1 MTEFD
6 RQIASLNPPQR
17 EAVLTES
24 GPLLVLAGAGS
35 GKTRV
40 VTFRIARLVRR
51 GIKPDRILAVT
62 FTNKAA
68 AEMLERVSVLLPKR
82 KPGRTP
88 DGKRIPPPRPV
99 VSTFHSYCVKILRR
113 RIERLGYPPRFTI
126 YDRGDQESLARKT
139 LRDIKA
145 PEALLKPSD
154 LLAIIG
160 GWKTKA
166 VRPEQAA
173 GIAETD
179 KEHLAAVAY
188 RRYQRSLK
196 NAGAVDFDDLL
207 LLTEQLLR
215 EFPDVRREE
224 ASRFDHLLIDE
235 YQDTN
240 AGQYGIVR
248 ALAGGHRNLCVV
260 GDDDQSIYA
269 WRGAVVE
276 HILRFKRD
284 WPDAKVVRLVD
295 NYRSTAA
302 ILKTAN
308 DLIRHNSKRH
318 DKTLKAAR
326 PGGEKPRII
335 QYKSEEIEAEQTIID
350 IARQLSGPGV
360 EPRDVAIL
368 FRTKEQPRLFEAE
381 LRRQGIPYVLMG
393 GQSFYDRKEVRDLL
407 AYLRVIDRPRDD
419 SALLRIINTP
429 ARGIGDRTVEQLMA
443 TAVQQKVPVW
453 QAAGEADALGLAPA
467 AAAALHKFKKTIDAL
482 RGSSRRLSL
491 PDLGTRLIETIDYR
505 QEIDRVYP
513 KPEDREARWTSV
525 EQVVTALAQ
534 YAARADDPHDLK
546 GFLDETM
553 LEGREP
559 EDDKDKQLAG
569 NAVALL
575 TMHAA
580 KGLEYPHVYMVGLE
594 EGILPHHK
602 SVAADGEAIEEER
615 RLAYVGVTRAQ
626 DRLQAAAGRTAK
638 SLPNAF
644 TLPPGGS
651 EGRGSDTPGRVE
663 AANDVQSAVPLPG
676 RSGGRPSRR
685 EGEERT
691 CFGR

>member
-1 MTEFD
+1 MSSFD
-6 RQIASLNPPQR
+6 RQIAQLNPPQR
-17 EAVLTES
+17 DAVLAAK

-40 VTFRIARLVRR
+40 VTYRIAKLIRR
-51 GIKPDRILAVT
+51 GIAPERILAVT

-68 AEMLERVSVLLPKR
+68 AEMLSRVTTLLPRQVVK
-82 KPGRTP
+82 KGQ
-88 DGKRIPPPRPV
+88 KAHRPV

-113 RIERLGYPPRFTI
+113 KITHLGYPSRFAI

-139 LRDIKA
+139 LRDISA
-145 PEALLKPSD
+145 PDTLLKPSD
-154 LLAIIG
+154 LLPIIG

-166 VRPEQAA
+166 IRPDQAA
-173 GIAETD
+173 NAAQND
-179 KEHLAAVAY
+179 REHLAAIAY

-207 LLTEQLLR
+207 LLTEQLFSELP
-215 EFPDVRREE
+215 EARRDE
-224 ASRFDHLLIDE
+224 AGRFDHLLIDE

-240 AGQYGIVR
+240 ASQYRIVK

-284 WPDAKVVRLVD
+284 WPDAKEVRLED

-302 ILKTAN
+302 ILRVAN
-308 DLIRHNSKRH
+308 DLIAHNRKRH
-318 DKTLKAAR
+318 AKTLKAAR

-335 QYKSEEIEAEQTIID
+335 QYESEQEEAVQIVADISRKILQPGIE
-350 IARQLSGPGV
+350 PG
-360 EPRDVAIL
+360 DVAVL

-381 LRRQGIPYVLMG
+381 LRRARIPYVLMG

-407 AYLRVIDRPRDD
+407 AYLRLVDTPSDD
-419 SALLRIINTP
+419 AALLRIINTP
-429 ARGIGDRTVEQLMA
+429 ARGIGDKTVESL
-443 TAVQQKVPVW
+443 
-453 QAAGEADALGLAPA
+453 LA
-467 AAAALHKFKKTIDAL
+467 AAVAQKRSVWKVIGDPV
-482 RGSSRRLSL
+482 GLSL
-491 PDLGTRLIETIDYR
+491 PPPAMAALNKFYSTVESLRASSKRLDLQSLGQRLIQSIDYR
-505 QEIDRVYP
+505 REIDRVYP

-534 YAARADDPHDLK
+534 YQQREPEGTVK
-546 GFLDETM
+546 GFLDETV

-559 EDDKDKQLAG
+559 DEDKDKKLAR

-575 TMHAA
+575 TLHAA
-580 KGLEYPHVYMVGLE
+580 KGLEYPIVYMVGME
-594 EGILPHHK
+594 EGILPHHR
-602 SVAADGEAIEEER
+602 SVAAGDEAVEEER

-626 DRLQAAAGRTAK
+626 DRLTLSMTTTRMKWGKPRTSHPSRFLFEIAGNAEQAAAAAEK
-638 SLPNAF
+638 SRQ
-644 TLPPGGS
+644 
-651 EGRGSDTPGRVE
+651 EIV
-663 AANDVQSAVPLPG
+663 
-676 RSGGRPSRR
+676 GGRRR
-685 EGEERT
+685 
-691 CFGR
+691 